1 MSHVLGTHI
10 LFSALALLFGAAAL
24 ALRKGGAKHRQVGQG
39 FVLSMLIMGV
49 SAIWLAASAQIWIDV
64 LSGLL
69 VCYLVGTSWLTM
81 QAPSKAPAIGL
92 LLLGLGLLLGYLL
105 VEWRAFATGEQRPG
119 VPTGAGLVFAL
130 VVGLAVIG
138 DIRVLRGRVLS
149 LRQRLVRHLWRMCFA
164 LFMATVSFFLS
175 RAQLF
180 PQAIQE
186 SGVLVLLG
194 VAPMLLMLFWVLWVR
209 FRQSPLG

>member
-1 MSHVLGTHI
+1 
-10 LFSALALLFGAAAL
+10 
-24 ALRKGGAKHRQVGQG
+24 
-39 FVLSMLIMGV
+39 
-49 SAIWLAASAQIWIDV
+49 
-64 LSGLL
+64 
-69 VCYLVGTSWLTM
+69 M

-105 VEWRAFATGEQRPG
+105 VEWRAFATGEQRQG

-186 SGVLVLLG
+186 SGVLVSLG